1 MLYSALLLVVVVV
14 MSETFVVTVTA
25 PLLDPRRAR
34 ASHHEASRAIG
45 GVRFEKD
52 IVPDVLESVRVG
64 LFNSRCYLV
73 VPDTAIWPVHLLVKV
88 PQRDRESRA
97 QLHLCSTRMLSMK

>member
-14 MSETFVVTVTA
+14 SETFVVTA

-64 LFNSRCYLV
+64 LFNLRCYLV

>member
-14 MSETFVVTVTA
+14 VSETFVVTA
-25 PLLDPRRAR
+25 PPLLDPRRAR